1 MSGFYTNEQGKAIKF
16 AEGDV
21 SLQASMPVGSI
32 FPSAIPI
39 IDRRVHLLD
48 GTTISQEG
56 TYENFAILIK
66 ALISAGYNITCTQ
79 EEFDTSVSTYG
90 QCGKF
95 VVDNDA
101 KTIRLPLIT
110 EFIASNNGGQEIG
123 LAQLD
128 EFKSHTH
135 LGLMAD
141 DVAGNSNAAKMAY
154 NNYINRQTMSY
165 TGGDETRP
173 KNIRYPYYIVLAS
186 GFKTNADIIIDPF
199 IDDVEKIKS
208 KYVKSATVEDD
219 ILKITDQNNN
229 IIEFQGGGGSSENCV
244 STNTEQE
251 ISAYKNF
258 LEGIGI
264 SDSFNLKKLESTT
277 ETPHIDPRNLKDGI
291 YFLPRNT
298 SVYIQTNGVTSL
310 GEGFYIVST
319 KTNGGTGKYWFY
331 FGERS
336 GQPTIMK
343 GYLTTSGGSYEEV
356 KTSGFIKTGETY
368 TQNISCNYSGE
379 KSILSLTGHSTE
391 GTFLDFVNFEDG
403 IGKTCSIGI
412 NEEFKPVFIDKDGV
426 ESELGGG
433 GSANIIWKEWS

>member
-16 AEGDV
+16 AEGNV

-56 TYENFAILIK
+56 TYGNFAILIK

-128 EFKSHTH
+128 EFKRHNHGITVASDGSMVSYNMTLGSSGVTTTYRFSSTGNVGNRNGADGSH
-135 LGLMAD
+135 
-141 DVAGNSNAAKMAY
+141 
-154 NNYINRQTMSY
+154 Y
-165 TGGDETRP
+165 TGGEETRP
-173 KNIRYPYYIVLAS
+173 KSVRYPYYIVLAS

-208 KYVKSATVEDD
+208 EYIKSATIADD
-219 ILKITDQNNN
+219 VLKITDQNNN
-229 IIEFQGGGGSSENCV
+229 TIEFQG
-244 STNTEQE
+244 
-251 ISAYKNF
+251 
-258 LEGIGI
+258 
-264 SDSFNLKKLESTT
+264 
-277 ETPHIDPRNLKDGI
+277 
-291 YFLPRNT
+291 
-298 SVYIQTNGVTSL
+298 
-310 GEGFYIVST
+310 
-319 KTNGGTGKYWFY
+319 
-331 FGERS
+331 
-336 GQPTIMK
+336 
-343 GYLTTSGGSYEEV
+343 
-356 KTSGFIKTGETY
+356 
-368 TQNISCNYSGE
+368 
-379 KSILSLTGHSTE
+379 
-391 GTFLDFVNFEDG
+391 
-403 IGKTCSIGI
+403 
-412 NEEFKPVFIDKDGV
+412 
-426 ESELGGG
+426 GGG
-433 GSANIIWKEWS
+433 GSANIIWKEWK